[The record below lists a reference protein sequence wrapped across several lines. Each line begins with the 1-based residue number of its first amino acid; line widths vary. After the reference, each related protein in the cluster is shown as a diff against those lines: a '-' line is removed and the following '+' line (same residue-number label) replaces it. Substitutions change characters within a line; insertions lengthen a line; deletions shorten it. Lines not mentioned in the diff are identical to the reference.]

1 MPRSPRYASG
11 GAPSIAR
18 QTDGE
23 TEERLRPEPV
33 RRGSTE
39 EGSRNTGSSGPRVL
53 AEASPKVPPKHLQGF
68 SGYLASHASRSG
80 FGLSRPSGLAWTVSA
95 TARRSSK
102 RLARHRDEG
111 SPTQFLPREAIL
123 SSLGRKLVERLTAF
137 GVVRCRPAS

>member
-11 GAPSIAR
+11 GVPSIAR

-33 RRGSTE
+33 PSGLHRGGIE
-39 EGSRNTGSSGPRVL
+39 EHGVVGAQGLGRSVPEG
-53 AEASPKVPPKHLQGF
+53 PPKHLQDF
-68 SGYLASHASRSG
+68 SGYLASHPSRSG
-80 FGLSRPSGLAWTVSA
+80 FGLSRPSGLAWTVTA

-111 SPTQFLPREAIL
+111 SPTQFVLREAVVG
-123 SSLGRKLVERLTAF
+123 SLGRKLVERLTAL
-137 GVVRCRPAS
+137 GVVKCRPAS

>member
-23 TEERLRPEPV
+23 TEERLRTEPV
-33 RRGSTE
+33 PSGLHRGGIE
-39 EGSRNTGSSGPRVL
+39 EHGSSGPRVS

-68 SGYLASHASRSG
+68 IPRLPRLAVR
-80 FGLSRPSGLAWTVSA
+80 FRTLETIGLAWTVSA

-111 SPTQFLPREAIL
+111 SPTQFLLREAIV